1 MAPVQSPPS
10 RSSDWLVG
18 NPTRVQQWA
27 ALWIGSAGLQ
37 ILGLQPILLGAL
49 YSEKRV
55 NFDELAL
62 IATAEFI
69 TIALGSVIAGMLVST
84 RHLRAKSALL
94 LAALAVLDFAVSYA
108 TTPNELLL
116 VRALA
121 GLVEGGTVA
130 ISIELIARSRHAE
143 RIGGF
148 FISLQTLAQCILAA
162 LLALWAVP
170 AMGANG
176 GFHVLAIVCVA
187 SIAAALLVPGH
198 YADLPKQPSNMDGV
212 LSVRAMLALLVI
224 FTFFLFIGSLWAFLE
239 PLGALYGIDARTV
252 GLLVSASLAFQVL
265 GAVCATWIDR
275 HLDYRLSIILCV
287 LIAISAS
294 AVLAAHP
301 SLPVFW
307 AAALVIAFLWMF
319 ITPYQIAL
327 AVAADSSRSTALLIP
342 AAQILGAALGP
353 LAASMFITND
363 NVGIV
368 PWFGMGALLCSM
380 ALFGLFLLFSRR
392 RAITV

>member
-1 MAPVQSPPS
+1 MAPVQSSSPH
-10 RSSDWLVG
+10 SSDWLVG
-18 NPTRVQQWA
+18 NPTRIQQWA

-69 TIALGSVIAGMLVST
+69 TIALGSVIAGMLIST
-84 RHLRAKSALL
+84 RHLRVKSAVL

-116 VRALA
+116 VRSLA

-143 RIGGF
+143 RLGGF

-162 LLALWAVP
+162 ILALWVVP
-170 AMGANG
+170 AMGSSG
-176 GFHVLAIVCVA
+176 GFHVLAIVCLGSLA
-187 SIAAALLVPGH
+187 ISALVPGE
-198 YADLPKQPSNMDGV
+198 YGELPKQPSNMDGV
-212 LSVRAMLALLVI
+212 FSVRAILALLVI

-239 PLGALYGIDARTV
+239 PLGALYAIDAQTV

-287 LIAISAS
+287 LAAIAAS
-294 AVLAAHP
+294 AILADHP
-301 SLPVFW
+301 SISMFW

-319 ITPYQIAL
+319 ITPYQIGL

-353 LAASMFITND
+353 LAASVFITND

-368 PWFGMGALLCSM
+368 PWFGMGALLCSLG
-380 ALFGLFLLFSRR
+380 LFGMFLMFSRR